1 MNVRIEQDRDRAWIR
16 FTGTLAGHLPQ
27 NVEEQ
32 IRGLLLPG
40 HEIILDF
47 TGVERLSSHALRRL
61 ILVARYAR
69 SVGCRLAP
77 TGVPQDLHELLVAAG
92 FEQLLTRADTV
103 GNLPLLHVRSATP
116 FRLDAYPTHSVAGFG
131 VRRGEALPFGATL
144 TPRGVNFALFSRH
157 AETVT
162 LLLYR
167 PGVLEPFAEL
177 LYPDTY
183 RVGDVWA
190 MTVFDLDVDDLEYA
204 YRLTGPWKPDRGLR
218 FRSDVALLDPMAQ
231 SLAGT
236 ETWGCPSTITPLDRR
251 VMRGRIVPH
260 DFDWN
265 GDRALQLPVEDLVIY
280 EMHVRGFTKSETS
293 GVEYPGTYAGLREK
307 IPHLKSLGVNCVEL
321 MPIFEFDE
329 CENLRQHPETGE
341 RLVNYWGY
349 STVAFFAP
357 KTSYAASGV
366 LGMQSDELK
375 TLVLEFHRAGIE
387 VILDVVFN
395 HTAELDVNGPTLS
408 FRGID
413 DRVYYML
420 APDGGYLNFSG
431 CGNTLNCNHPVVREF
446 VRNCLRH
453 WVMEY
458 HIDGFRF
465 DLASILGRDSRGN
478 PLSSPPLLESLARD
492 PVLSHTKLIAEAW
505 DAGGLY
511 QVGTFPAFGRWMEW
525 NGKYRDCA
533 RKFLRGDPGQAGEM
547 AQRLIGSPDVYGERG
562 PTASVNFVTCHDG
575 FTMQDLY
582 SYNEKHNWANG
593 EENRDGTDMNDSWNC
608 GVEGPTDDEEILSL
622 RERMVRN
629 ALAMLFLSQGVPML
643 LMGDEMGRTQD
654 GNNNTYCHDG
664 PINWLDWSL
673 TEHYADR
680 LRFCQELIAF
690 RQRHPAL
697 RHHNHAGQRQ
707 FQEADLLDVTWHGV
721 EPHQPDWTPSSRS
734 LALQLRLYSVR
745 GLIDVLYLVFNMF
758 WEPLDFRLPAAPDG
772 WIWRRVIDT
781 AAAGPDDILTNESA
795 GESFLHKTRVNV
807 AGRSVTVF
815 VAQAQ

>member
-1 MNVRIEQDRDRAWIR
+1 VNVRIEQDRDRAWIR

-32 IRGLLLPG
+32 IRALLLPG

-47 TGVERLSSHALRRL
+47 TGVERLSGHALRRL
-61 ILVARYAR
+61 ILIARYAR
-69 SVGCRLAP
+69 SMGCRLTP
-77 TGVPQDLHELLVAAG
+77 TGVPQDLHALLVAAG
-92 FEQLLTRADTV
+92 FRQLLERADSL
-103 GNLPLLHVRSATP
+103 GNMPLLHTRSATP
-116 FRLDAYPTHSVAGFG
+116 FRLDAYPTDSIAGFG
-131 VRRGEALPFGATL
+131 VSRGEALPFGATL
-144 TPRGVNFALFSRH
+144 TARGVNFAIFTRH
-157 AETVT
+157 ADSVT

-167 PGVLEPFAEL
+167 PGVREPFAEL
-177 LYPDTY
+177 LYPETY

-190 MTVFDLDVDDLEYA
+190 MTVFDLDVDDLEYTF
-204 YRLTGPWKPDRGLR
+204 RLTGPWQPDRGLR
-218 FRSDVALLDPMAQ
+218 YRCDLPLLDPMAQ
-231 SLAGT
+231 SLSGA
-236 ETWGCPSTITPLDRR
+236 ETWGHPVTPGATRTLRS
-251 VMRGRIVPH
+251 RIVPH

-265 GDRALQLPVEDLVIY
+265 GDRALQLPIEELVIY
-280 EMHVRGFTKSETS
+280 ELHVRGFTRSETS
-293 GVEYPGTYAGLREK
+293 GVEYPGTFAGMREK
-307 IPHLKSLGVNCVEL
+307 ISHLKSLGVNCVEL

-329 CENLRQHPETGE
+329 CENPRSNPETGE

-357 KTSYAASGV
+357 KAGFAASGV
-366 LGMQSDELK
+366 LGMQADELK

-395 HTAELDVNGPTLS
+395 HTAELDAEGPTLS

-465 DLASILGRDSRGN
+465 DLASILGRDSSGN

-533 RKFLRGDPGQAGEM
+533 RKFLRGDSGQTGEM
-547 AQRLIGSPDVYGERG
+547 AQRLIGSPDVYGARG
-562 PTASVNFVTCHDG
+562 PTASVNFITCHDG
-575 FTMQDLY
+575 FTLQDLY
-582 SYNEKHNWANG
+582 SYNTKHNEANG
-593 EENRDGTDMNDSWNC
+593 EENRDGSDMNDSWNC
-608 GVEGPTDDEEILSL
+608 GVEGPTDDPEILAL

-629 ALAMLFLSQGVPML
+629 ALSLLFLSQGVPML
-643 LMGDEMGRTQD
+643 LMGDEMARTQL

-673 TEHYADR
+673 TKQHADR
-680 LRFCQELIAF
+680 LRFCRELINF
-690 RQRHPAL
+690 RKRHPAL
-697 RHHNHAGQRQ
+697 RHHSHAG
-707 FQEADLLDVTWHGV
+707 EKAYLGADILDVTWHGV
-721 EPHQPDWTPSSRS
+721 EPHFPDWSMESHS
-734 LALQLRLYSVR
+734 IALMLRMYSVQ

-758 WEPLDFRLPAAPDG
+758 WEPLDFRLPPAPEG
-772 WIWRRVIDT
+772 WIWRKVIDT
-781 AAAGPDDILTNESA
+781 AAAAPRDICPEDGL
-795 GESFLHKTRVNV
+795 GEATQPGKRIHV
-807 AGRSVTVF
+807 AARSVQAL
-815 VAQAQ
+815 VALPQ

>member
-16 FTGTLAGHLPQ
+16 FTGALAGHLPS

-32 IRGLLLPG
+32 IRQLLLPG

-47 TGVERLSSHALRRL
+47 TGVERLSGHALRRL
-61 ILVARYAR
+61 ILMARYAR
-69 SVGCRLAP
+69 SVGCRLSP
-77 TGVPQDLHELLVAAG
+77 TGVPQDLRDLLFAAG
-92 FEQLLTRADTV
+92 FEQLLSRADSQ
-103 GNLPLLHVRSATP
+103 GNEPLLHVRTTAP
-116 FRLDAYPTHSVAGFG
+116 FRLDAYPTHSLAGFG
-131 VRRGEALPFGATL
+131 VRRGEALPYGATL
-144 TPRGVNFALFSRH
+144 TPRGVNFSIFSRH

-167 PGVLEPFAEL
+167 PGMKEPFAEL
-177 LYPDTY
+177 EYPDTY

-204 YRLTGPWKPDRGLR
+204 FRIAGPWQPDRGLR
-218 FRSDVALLDPMAQ
+218 YRGDVALLDPMAQ
-231 SLAGT
+231 SISGA
-236 ETWGCPSTITPLDRR
+236 ETWGHQPGHEQRR
-251 VMRGRIVPH
+251 SFRGRIVPH

-265 GDRALQLPVEDLVIY
+265 GDRALQLPVEELIIY
-280 EMHVRGFTKSETS
+280 ELHVRGFTQSPTS
-293 GVEYPGTYAGLREK
+293 GVKHPGTFAGLREK
-307 IPHLKSLGVNCVEL
+307 IPYLKSLGINCVEL

-329 CENLRQHPETGE
+329 CENRLQNPETGE

-357 KTSYAASGV
+357 KASYAASGV
-366 LGMQSDELK
+366 LGMQADELK

-395 HTAELDVNGPTLS
+395 HTAELDVHGPTIS

-465 DLASILGRDSRGN
+465 DLASILGRASSGS

-492 PVLSHTKLIAEAW
+492 PVLSHIKLIAEAW

-533 RKFLRGDPGQAGEM
+533 RRFLRGDPGQSGEM

-562 PTASVNFVTCHDG
+562 PTASVNFITCHDG
-575 FTMQDLY
+575 FTLQDLY
-582 SYNEKHNWANG
+582 SYSQKHNYANG
-593 EENRDGTDMNDSWNC
+593 EENRDGSDINDSWNC
-608 GVEGPTDDEEILSL
+608 GAEGPTDDPEILAL
-622 RERMVRN
+622 RDRIIKN
-629 ALAMLFLSQGVPML
+629 ALALLFLSQGVPML
-643 LMGDEMGRTQD
+643 LMGDEMGRSQQ

-664 PINWLDWSL
+664 PINWLDWTL
-673 TEHYADR
+673 TECYADR
-680 LRFCQELIAF
+680 LRFCRELIAF

-697 RHHNHAGQRQ
+697 RHYNHAGQRP
-707 FQEADLLDVTWHGV
+707 FPDGELLDVTWHGV
-721 EPHQPDWTPSSRS
+721 EPHQPDWTPNSRS

-745 GLIDVLYLVFNMF
+745 GLIDVLYLVFNMY
-758 WEPLDFRLPAAPDG
+758 WEPLEFRLPPAPDG

-781 AAAGPDDILTNESA
+781 SACEPCDILSDDQL
-795 GESFLHKTRVNV
+795 GESFTQGTRIPV
-807 AGRSVTVF
+807 AARSVMVL
-815 VAQAQ
+815 VGASSK